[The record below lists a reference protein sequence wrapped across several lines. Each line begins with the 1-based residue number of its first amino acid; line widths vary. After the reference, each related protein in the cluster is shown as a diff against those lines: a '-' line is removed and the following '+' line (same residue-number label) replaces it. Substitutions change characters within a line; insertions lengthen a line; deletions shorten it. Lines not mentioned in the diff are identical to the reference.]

1 MLIRSQDNKTIINL
15 DNVEG
20 ISVSTL
26 DSSAVIWCGSRLIAE
41 YSTEEKAIKVL
52 DMFEEKYKNLQASSV
67 ADGNLIKD
75 AVDTL
80 SFLDNAIDVIANGL
94 KNNHVF
100 QMPADEE
107 VEDD

>member
-1 MLIRSQDNKTIINL
+1 MLIRSQDNKILVNL
-15 DNVEG
+15 DNVES

-52 DMFEEKYKNLQASSV
+52 DMIEAHYNEPIYSNHESMEETTHYLRAS
-67 ADGNLIKD
+67 
-75 AVDTL
+75 
-80 SFLDNAIDVIANGL
+80 
-94 KNNHVF
+94 F
-100 QMPADEE
+100 QMPADDE